1 MKILIFGIGGIGGF
15 VGGALARVADSIY
28 FYSRGENGRT
38 IGEKGIQVDSA
49 LLGSFTAHPVK
60 VSHEAGEMG
69 PWTWF
74 FFPAR
79 EMASKRPAGN
89 WHLW

>member
-38 IGEKGIQVDSA
+38 IGEKGIQVD
-49 LLGSFTAHPVK
+49 
-60 VSHEAGEMG
+60 
-69 PWTWF
+69 
-74 FFPAR
+74 
-79 EMASKRPAGN
+79 
-89 WHLW
+89 